1 MSDTS
6 RQVEGRRRFLTS
18 MGVVATGATLAA
30 TSSQAAQNSSTDT
43 HRFVPARHP
52 GDAWL
57 EQSGVSHRAFI
68 DSASTQG
75 GATALHYANNML
87 MVHAEDYGGS
97 DADYALVVCFRHQST
112 PFGYNDVIW
121 EKYGEHLSAFMDIK
135 DTRNSPEPFRQ
146 NPMRLKQSGLANR
159 GNTVDALAARGVSFA
174 ICNRATLNISGFLA
188 RNTDGTAQDIYQEL
202 LANNI
207 PNSRFIPVGVL
218 TVTRSQEYG
227 YSLLYA
233 G

>member
-1 MSDTS
+1 MSGTS
-6 RQVEGRRRFLTS
+6 KKIEGRRRFLTS
-18 MGVVATGATLAA
+18 MGVVATGASLAA
-30 TSSQAAQNSSTDT
+30 ASAQAAQSSTDT
-43 HRFVPARHP
+43 QRFVPARHP

-57 EQSGVSHRAFI
+57 EQPGVNHRAFI
-68 DSASTQG
+68 DSASTLG
-75 GATALHYANNML
+75 GATALHYANNIL
-87 MVHAEDYGGS
+87 MVHAEAYEGS
-97 DADYALVVCFRHQST
+97 DSDYALVVCFRHQST

-121 EKYGEHLSAFMDIK
+121 AKYGEHLSAFMNLK
-135 DTRNSPEPFRQ
+135 DARNNGEPFRQ
-146 NPMRLKQSGLANR
+146 NPMSLNRPDLGNR
-159 GNTVDALAARGVSFA
+159 GNTLDAMSARGVSFA

-188 RNTDGTAQDIYQEL
+188 RNTDGNAQAIYQEL

-207 PNSRFIPVGVL
+207 ANSRFIPVGVL